1 MFQQHTATTQS
12 PSDHLHRLYASE
24 KQLCAPQHK
33 NSTLLSSM
41 QIAPE
46 KPQRHRRCTGACKAP
61 LPFNPPPPALSPT
74 PSPALVVAHTWLSS
88 PRAPWA
94 AAYSQRISS
103 WVTSGPALWTGWKN
117 KEVKDAFLQ
126 HRI

>member
-1 MFQQHTATTQS
+1 
-12 PSDHLHRLYASE
+12 
-24 KQLCAPQHK
+24 
-33 NSTLLSSM
+33 
-41 QIAPE
+41 
-46 KPQRHRRCTGACKAP
+46 
-61 LPFNPPPPALSPT
+61 
-74 PSPALVVAHTWLSS
+74 VVAHTWLSS

-126 HRI
+126 HRIQQNGQWKSDVQKLPSGISATQSNFRRAYSR